1 MKELIIKT
9 FAAKPQPPE
18 NCTLRNSTGGG
29 HLEVVCRGAHGGGL
43 EQVFVI
49 EVTYYRATIPLKAKI
64 TDLISIKSIICHSQ
78 HSGVRHKDPQEVAQ
92 RDQV

>member
-1 MKELIIKT
+1 MKELIIET

-18 NCTLRNSTGGG
+18 DCTLRNSTGGG

-49 EVTYYRATIPLKAKI
+49 EVKYRAAI
-64 TDLISIKSIICHSQ
+64 
-78 HSGVRHKDPQEVAQ
+78 
-92 RDQV
+92 

>member
-1 MKELIIKT
+1 MNTKYQRGNEWFIIT
-9 FAAKPQPPE
+9 IFAAKPQPPE

-49 EVTYYRATIPLKAKI
+49 EVTYRATI
-64 TDLISIKSIICHSQ
+64 
-78 HSGVRHKDPQEVAQ
+78 
-92 RDQV
+92 

>member
-1 MKELIIKT
+1 MKELIIET

-18 NCTLRNSTGGG
+18 DCTLRNSTGGG

-49 EVTYYRATIPLKAKI
+49 EVTKKSTIRLKTRKA
-64 TDLISIKSIICHSQ
+64 S
-78 HSGVRHKDPQEVAQ
+78 
-92 RDQV
+92 